1 MRSDGAKS
9 RRKLFS
15 STAIRAH
22 FSLAKKRLKTV
33 NPDLEESMPVYQ
45 KFAHVYD
52 KIGSDQFSKR
62 MFRYTQRLLARLR
75 YHPRS
80 VLDLACGTGTAA
92 VMWAESGL
100 LTCGIDGSQQMLDVA
115 ERKARASG
123 VTVSFSRQPLTS
135 FHLPQPVDLVTCY
148 YDSVNYLLSLSDL
161 TACFAGVRRALYDG
175 GYFIFDVNTPEA
187 MKVLWGS
194 QVYADETDDVAWIW
208 KNCYFPRL
216 NRAEI
221 RATFYVRHGD
231 KWERF
236 EETHAE
242 RGYGVRDIN
251 RTLKAAGLKPVYL
264 FDCLTFDRP
273 DRRTLRLAVVA
284 QK

>member
-1 MRSDGAKS
+1 MRSDRVNS
-9 RRKLFS
+9 LRKVFS
-15 STAIRAH
+15 PDAIRVH
-22 FSLAKKRLKTV
+22 FSLAKKRLNTV
-33 NPDLEESMPVYQ
+33 NPGLEDRMPVYQ

-92 VMWAESGL
+92 VMWAETGL
-100 LTCGIDGSQQMLDVA
+100 LTFGIDGSQQMLDVA
-115 ERKARASG
+115 ERKARTSG
-123 VTVSFSRQPLTS
+123 VTVSYSRQPLTS
-135 FHLPQPVDLVTCY
+135 FCVSQRVDLVTCY

-231 KWERF
+231 KWKRF

-242 RGYGVRDIN
+242 RGYGVRDISK
-251 RTLKAAGLKPVYL
+251 TLKAAGLKPVYL
-264 FDCLTFDRP
+264 FDCLTFNRP

>member
-1 MRSDGAKS
+1 
-9 RRKLFS
+9 
-15 STAIRAH
+15 
-22 FSLAKKRLKTV
+22 
-33 NPDLEESMPVYQ
+33 MPAYQ
-45 KFAHVYD
+45 KFASVYD
-52 KIGSDQFSKR
+52 RIGSDQFSKR
-62 MFRYTQRLLARLR
+62 MFRYTQRLLTRLR

-92 VMWAESGL
+92 VMWAEYGL
-100 LTCGIDGSQQMLDVA
+100 TTFGIDGSQQMLDMAV
-115 ERKARASG
+115 RKARAGSVP
-123 VTVSFSRQPLTS
+123 VTFSRQPLTS
-135 FHLPQPVDLVTCY
+135 FHLPQRVDLVTCY

-161 TACFAGVRRALYDG
+161 TACFACVRRTLFDG

-194 QVYADETDDVAWIW
+194 QVYADETDDIAWIW

-221 RATFYVRHGD
+221 RATFFVRHENS
-231 KWERF
+231 WERF

-242 RGYGVRDIN
+242 RGYGVRDITK
-251 RTLKAAGLKPVYL
+251 TLKAAGLKPVHL
-264 FDCLTFDRP
+264 FDCLTFNRP
-273 DRRTLRLAVVA
+273 DRRTLRLAVIA